1 MRKSISVF
9 VLVLMVLF
17 SSFAFGAGSGTT
29 VTSDVIHDN
38 HYTNASVR
46 VVTVIF
52 TADDSDGSIPDTTLN
67 RNTTGIT
74 HDSIKGWH
82 LWEVFID
89 CTSGVTP
96 TDDSDLYVYQDG
108 NDLLDGNG
116 VDRVDGSAVDTTYP
130 RIDSSGPYPRPVSD
144 DLTLTISNN
153 SVNSAVGTIT
163 LTFK

>member
-1 MRKSISVF
+1 MF
-9 VLVLMVLF
+9 LF
-17 SSFAFGAGSGTT
+17 SSLAFGAGSSTT
-29 VTSDVIHDN
+29 VMSDVIYDN
-38 HYTNASVR
+38 HYTGASVR

-52 TADDSDGSIPDTTLN
+52 TADDSDGSIPNTTLN
-67 RNTTGIT
+67 RNTTGIV
-74 HDSIKGWH
+74 HGSIKGWH

-89 CTSGVTP
+89 CISGVSP

-116 VDRVDGSAVDTTYP
+116 ADKVDGSAVDTTYP
-130 RIDSSGPYPRPVSD
+130 RIDSSDPYPRPVSD

-153 SVNSAVGTIT
+153 SVNSATGTIT